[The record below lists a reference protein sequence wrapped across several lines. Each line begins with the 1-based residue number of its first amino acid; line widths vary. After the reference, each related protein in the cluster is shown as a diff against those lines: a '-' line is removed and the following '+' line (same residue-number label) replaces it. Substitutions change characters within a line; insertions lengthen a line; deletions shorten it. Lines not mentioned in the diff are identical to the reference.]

1 MARLVIVS
9 NRVTMPGEQ
18 AAKAGGLA
26 VAVREALRK
35 HGGIWFGWS
44 GDIVEQPSDLP
55 VSTSGGRFT
64 VATLDLSRQEHET
77 YYAGFANSVL
87 WPLFHYRLG
96 LVDFKRES
104 MSGYMAV
111 NRRFAQAIAK
121 MLRPDDT
128 IWVHDYHFLPLGQ
141 ALREL
146 GVGNPIGFYLHI
158 PFPAPDV
165 LLALPFHEHLV
176 AAMCAYNLI
185 GFQTERDARCFKRF
199 ITDEAGGRVETDGT
213 IHAYDRAARVE
224 VYPVGIETE
233 RYAATAADGA
243 DGPET
248 ERLRESLA
256 GRGLIIGVD
265 RLDYSKGLPLRFDAY
280 ARLLGEHKQHRA
292 KVVLMQI
299 APTSRGEVKQY
310 RALRR
315 ELEQMAGRI
324 NGKFAEFDWV
334 PLRYLNRSHSRNVL
348 ASLYRYAK
356 VGLVTPLRDGMNL
369 VAKEYVAAQNA
380 EDPGVLVLSR
390 LAGAAQELRSGA
402 KLVNPYDIDGVAEAL
417 HEALLMP
424 LDERR
429 SRWKE
434 MYETLRINTL
444 TRWHQ
449 RFLGDLGQMRI
460 D

>member
-9 NRVTMPGEQ
+9 NRVTLPGEQ

-35 HGGIWFGWS
+35 RGGVWLGWS
-44 GDIVEQPSDLP
+44 GDIVENPSELP
-55 VSTSGGRFT
+55 KMRASGRFA
-64 VATLDLSRQEHET
+64 VATLDLSPQEHET

-96 LVDFKRES
+96 LIDFQRNS
-104 MSGYMAV
+104 MAGYLAV

-121 MLRPDDT
+121 MLQPDDI

-146 GVGNPIGFYLHI
+146 GVTNPIGFFLHI
-158 PFPAPDV
+158 PFPASDV
-165 LLALPFHEHLV
+165 LIALPFHEQLV

-185 GFQTERDARCFKRF
+185 GFQTDRDARCFKHF
-199 ITDEAGGRVETDGT
+199 IVDDAGGRVESDGT
-213 IHAYDRAARVE
+213 VHAYDRSTRVE

-233 RYAATAADGA
+233 RYAEIAEEGA
-243 DGPET
+243 VGLDT
-248 ERLRESLA
+248 DRLRESLA
-256 GRGLIIGVD
+256 GRDLIIGVD

-280 ARLLGEHKQHRA
+280 ARLLGEHKEHRA

-299 APTSRGEVKQY
+299 APTSRGEVRQY

-315 ELEQMAGRI
+315 ELEQTAGRI

-334 PLRYLNRSHSRNVL
+334 PLRYLNRSHSRTAL
-348 ASLYRYAK
+348 AGFYRYAK

-369 VAKEYVAAQNA
+369 VAKEYVAAQNP
-380 EDPGVLVLSR
+380 ENPGALVLSR

-402 KLVNPYDIDGVAEAL
+402 KLVNPYDVDGVAEAL
-417 HEALLMP
+417 HEALIMP

-429 SRWKE
+429 GRWRE
-434 MYETLRINTL
+434 MYETLRVNTIA
-444 TRWHQ
+444 RWHQ
-449 RFLGDLGQMRI
+449 RFLADLSQTQIG
-460 D
+460 

>member
-1 MARLVIVS
+1 LARLVIIS

-26 VAVREALRK
+26 IAVREALRR
-35 HGGIWFGWS
+35 HGGVWFGWS
-44 GDIVEQPSDLP
+44 GDIVENPSEQP

-64 VATLDLSRQEHET
+64 VATLDLSPKEHET
-77 YYAGFANSVL
+77 YYAGFSNSVL

-96 LVDFKRES
+96 LIDFKRES
-104 MSGYMAV
+104 MAGYLAV
-111 NRRFAQAIAK
+111 NRRFAAAIAK
-121 MLRPDDT
+121 LIRPDDI

-146 GVGNPIGFYLHI
+146 GVTNPIGFYLHT
-158 PFPAPDV
+158 PFPAPAV
-165 LLALPFHEHLV
+165 LIALPFHEQLA

-185 GFQTERDARCFKRF
+185 GFQTDRDARCFRHF
-199 ITDEAGGRVETDGT
+199 IVDDAGGQVDSDGT
-213 IHAYDRAARVE
+213 VHAYDRVSRAE

-233 RYAATAADGA
+233 RYAAVAADGA
-243 DGPET
+243 AGPDAD
-248 ERLRESLA
+248 RLRESLA
-256 GRGLIIGVD
+256 GRSLVIGVD
-265 RLDYSKGLPLRFDAY
+265 RLDYSKGLPLRFDDY
-280 ARLLGEHKQHRA
+280 ARLLGEHKEHRS
-292 KVVLMQI
+292 KVVMMQI
-299 APTSRGEVKQY
+299 APTSRGEVRQY

-348 ASLYRYAK
+348 ANFYRHAK

-369 VAKEYVAAQNA
+369 VAKEYVAAQDA

-390 LAGAAQELRSGA
+390 LAGAARELRTGA

-417 HEALLMP
+417 HEALVMR
-424 LDERR
+424 LDERKA
-429 SRWKE
+429 RWKE

-449 RFLGDLGQMRI
+449 RFLADLSQTRSF
-460 D
+460 

>member
-9 NRVTMPGEQ
+9 NRVAMPGEQ

-35 HGGIWFGWS
+35 RGGIWFGWS
-44 GDIVEQPSDLP
+44 GDIVENPSDEP
-55 VSTSGGRFT
+55 RSVSGGRFT
-64 VATLDLSRQEHET
+64 VSTIDLSPQEHET
-77 YYAGFANSVL
+77 YYAGFSNSVL

-96 LVDFKRES
+96 LIDFKRES
-104 MSGYMAV
+104 MAGYMAV
-111 NRRFAQAIAK
+111 NRRFAKAIAK
-121 MLRPDDT
+121 LLQPDD
-128 IWVHDYHFLPLGQ
+128 IVWVHDYHFLPLGQ

-146 GVGNPIGFYLHI
+146 GVENSIGFFLHI

-165 LLALPFHEHLV
+165 LIALPFHEQLV

-185 GFQTERDARCFKRF
+185 GFQTERDARCFKHF
-199 ITDEAGGRVETDGT
+199 IVDDTGGRVESDGT
-213 IHAYDRAARVE
+213 VHAYDRSTRVD

-233 RYAATAADGA
+233 RYADVAAEGA
-243 DGPET
+243 DGLDAD
-248 ERLRESLA
+248 RLRESLS

-280 ARLLGEHKQHRA
+280 SRLLAEHKEHRTN
-292 KVVLMQI
+292 VVMMQI
-299 APTSRGEVKQY
+299 APTSRGEVRQY

-315 ELEQMAGRI
+315 ELEQSAGRI
-324 NGKFAEFDWV
+324 NGKYAEFDWV
-334 PLRYLNRSHSRNVL
+334 PLRYLNRSHSRNAL
-348 ASLYRYAK
+348 AGFYRSAK

-369 VAKEYVAAQNA
+369 VAKEYVAAQNPD
-380 EDPGVLVLSR
+380 DPGVLVLSR
-390 LAGAAQELRSGA
+390 LAGVAQELRSGA

-417 HEALLMP
+417 HEALVME

-429 SRWKE
+429 ARWKE
-434 MYETLRINTL
+434 MYEILRINTL

-449 RFLGDLGQMRI
+449 RFLADLGQKNI
-460 D
+460 A